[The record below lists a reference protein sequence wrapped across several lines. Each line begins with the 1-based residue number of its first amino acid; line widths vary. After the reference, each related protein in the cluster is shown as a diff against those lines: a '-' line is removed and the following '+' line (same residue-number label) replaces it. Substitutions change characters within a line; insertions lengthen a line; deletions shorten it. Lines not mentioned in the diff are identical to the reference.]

1 MLKITLFLF
10 AVTIG
15 CHSSM
20 DDMSSMRSHTEDM
33 TTETARHL
41 IAARGATTMQQ
52 MRDEVDVH
60 RSGMASMMAEMAMTM
75 DSMTKHCDRAGAGEM
90 DAMHGEADGEMSQHF
105 SSLDAS
111 SDLAAAQAEVERH
124 AASMFA
130 MMDRMDGAM
139 SNMQCH

>member
-41 IAARGATTMQQ
+41 CT
-52 MRDEVDVH
+52 V
-60 RSGMASMMAEMAMTM
+60 
-75 DSMTKHCDRAGAGEM
+75 
-90 DAMHGEADGEMSQHF
+90 
-105 SSLDAS
+105 
-111 SDLAAAQAEVERH
+111 
-124 AASMFA
+124 
-130 MMDRMDGAM
+130 
-139 SNMQCH
+139 